1 MLSQPP
7 YALAPVAFRFRALA
21 ALAGRLPLGGEREL
35 AMTLLMGARLA
46 DGCTARECFPAEPR
60 KARAVGARHWIGAL
74 SLPAPAR
81 SAALQ
86 VAEASAGESK
96 EGVATALDRLVAIA
110 TPLLDPPS
118 RVELKQLLAALRAA

>member
-7 YALAPVAFRFRALA
+7 YSLTPVVFRFRALA

-46 DGCTARECFPAEPR
+46 DGCTAREVFPADQR
-60 KARAVGARHWIGAL
+60 KARSAGARHWVGAL
-74 SLPAPAR
+74 SLPAAAR

-86 VAEASAGESK
+86 VADASAGESK
-96 EGVATALDRLVAIA
+96 EGVAAALERLVAIA
-110 TPLLDPPS
+110 APLLDPPS
-118 RVELKQLLAALRAA
+118 RAELKQLLSALRSA